1 MTGSRQGHSRP
12 AVPEDLVIVGHVAG
26 LFGVRGW
33 VKVYSHTRPREA
45 ILGYTPW
52 LIKQQDRWQ
61 ERALLEG
68 RPQGKGLVAH
78 LADCTDRDQAN
89 DLIGADIAVRMEQLP
104 VLKEGEYYW
113 AQLEGLKVVNSA
125 GQELGTV
132 SHLFETGG
140 ANDVMV
146 VRGRRERLV
155 PFIPGVILNVDLEA
169 GVIRVDWEPEDGA

>member
-12 AVPEDLVIVGHVAG
+12 AAPEGVVIVGHVAG
-26 LFGVRGW
+26 LFGVHGW

-45 ILGYTPW
+45 ILAYNPW
-52 LIKQQDRWQ
+52 LVKQEDLWQ
-61 ERALLEG
+61 ERAFLEG
-68 RPQGKGLVAH
+68 RLQGKGIVAH
-78 LADCTDRDQAN
+78 LAGCTDRDQAGR
-89 DLIGADIAVRMEQLP
+89 LIGSEIAVRVEQLP
-104 VLKEGEYYW
+104 ALKQGEYYW
-113 AQLEGLKVVNSA
+113 AQLEGLKVVNRA

-155 PFIPGVILNVDLEA
+155 PFIPSVIRKVDLEA
-169 GVIRVDWEPEDGA
+169 GVIHVDWEPEDGA